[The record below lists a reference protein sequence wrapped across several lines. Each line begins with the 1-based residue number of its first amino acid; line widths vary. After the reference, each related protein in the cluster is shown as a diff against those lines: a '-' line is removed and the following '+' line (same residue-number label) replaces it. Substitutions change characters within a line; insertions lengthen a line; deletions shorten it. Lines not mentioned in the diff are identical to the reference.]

1 VEREPVNTLR
11 SYVTHFDL
19 FSNFVR
25 RELRVR
31 YRRTALGWLWAFVNP
46 AINTLI
52 YSFVF
57 VVVFRIKP
65 NPGDPSGN
73 AYFAFFLLSASLP
86 FNFLSGSINGGIG
99 ALMSSGPLMGR
110 VWFPRHLVPVASVVA
125 LAVSFLIELAVLV
138 GLLLAFGYNALPY
151 VPALLALVV
160 LQTVFLAGLTLYLS
174 ALNVRYRDVQHL
186 VGVGLLV
193 WFYLTPVLYGL
204 ELIPERSELLGLQ
217 VPVRSIL
224 MFNPMTRFVTAYRN
238 CLFDLRYPSLLTWL
252 ACVLAAVVSF
262 SVGSTYFN
270 RRSKRFAEEL

>member
-86 FNFLSGSINGGIG
+86 FNFLSGSINGGIA

-160 LQTVFLAGLTLYLS
+160 IQTVFLAGLTLYLS